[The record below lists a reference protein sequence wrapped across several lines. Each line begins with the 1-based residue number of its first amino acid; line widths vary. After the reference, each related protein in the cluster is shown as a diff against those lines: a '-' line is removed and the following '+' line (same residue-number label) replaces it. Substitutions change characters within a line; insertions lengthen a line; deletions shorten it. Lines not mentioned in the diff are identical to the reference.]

1 MQDYYYDNDT
11 TTKSKAIDLDLVK
24 DVALLVKDAALI
36 VIDLGYEF
44 TKEVAQKPLA
54 KGEEAIEKIGEKG
67 KEAVDKGVET
77 AKQHPLMTLLA
88 AFGLGFL
95 VVKLLKRK

>member
-1 MQDYYYDNDT
+1 MQDYYNENDT
-11 TTKSKAIDLDLVK
+11 TIKNNTINLDQL
-24 DVALLVKDAALI
+24 KDAALLA
-36 VIDLGYEF
+36 IDFGYELL
-44 TKEVAQKPLA
+44 KDAAQKPIE

-67 KEAVDKGVET
+67 KDALDKGVET
-77 AKQHPLMTLLA
+77 AKQHPFMTLLA

>member
-1 MQDYYYDNDT
+1 MQDYYSENT
-11 TTKSKAIDLDLVK
+11 TNSKTIDLDQL
-24 DVALLVKDAALI
+24 KDAALLA
-36 VIDLGYEF
+36 IDLGYEF
-44 TKEVAQKPLA
+44 IKDVAQKPLA
-54 KGEEAIEKIGEKG
+54 KGEEVLEKVGEKG
-67 KEAVDKGVET
+67 KECVDKGVET